1 METAIQLILTISVV
15 SLTAIFVTVGIW
27 VILILKEFRDLV
39 HRLKRIG
46 EDISETASFTKEKI
60 KEGLNLATILA
71 ALGAFWSRRE
81 EIEKLLLGRSKK
93 ERAKKNAKGK
103 KQEVEKAEGENLESE
118 KDEEPTLSSSEA
130 SSSKTE
136 TRVKRRFFFRRK
148 K

>member
-1 METAIQLILTISVV
+1 METVIQLILTISVV

-46 EDISETASFTKEKI
+46 EDISETTSFTKEKI
-60 KEGLNLATILA
+60 KESLNLATVMA
-71 ALGAFWSRRE
+71 AFSAFWSRRE

-93 ERAKKNAKGK
+93 KKTRDEFPKK
-103 KQEVEKAEGENLESE
+103 KQLVKKEESDSNLVDKEVPKSFDSENF
-118 KDEEPTLSSSEA
+118 SSANSTKK
-130 SSSKTE
+130 S
-136 TRVKRRFFFRRK
+136 RRFFFRRK